1 MFNQKSVKDTQSANL
16 KIQVQHINSLV
27 ADKFKV
33 ELTIARLDTLNEHWG
48 GNKYF
53 KLKYNL
59 EAAALQNKSHLLTFG
74 GAYSNHIAATAAA
87 GKAHGLKTTGII
99 RGEKLEVLNPTLQFA
114 RDCGMELLFVN
125 RTDYRNKKELSQLI
139 QTAQLPLLETENYYI
154 IPEGGSNELGFKG
167 CTEIMELIDSSADIV
182 CCSCGT
188 GTTFAGIV
196 SSLKENQKGIGF
208 SSLKGADFLKNEIA
222 QTLDLYTT
230 ELTKHETK
238 KENWEVQTNYHFG
251 GYGKVKPELLNFCKY
266 FLETQKIELDLVYT
280 GKMFFGIFDL
290 IEKGYFKEGTKIL
303 ALHTGGT
310 QGNKGFKDFV
320 H

>member
-16 KIQVQHINSLV
+16 KIQVQHINSLS
-27 ADKFKV
+27 ADKFNV
-33 ELTIARLDTLNEHWG
+33 ELAIARLDNLHEHWG

-59 EAAALQNKSHLLTFG
+59 EAAAHQNKSHLLTFG

-99 RGEKLEVLNPTLQFA
+99 RGEKLDELNPTLQFA

-125 RTDYRNKKELSQLI
+125 RSDYRLRDRPAQLI
-139 QTAQLPLLETENYYI
+139 QAAQLPIVEIEKYYL

-167 CTEIMELIDSSADIV
+167 CTEIMKMIDYSADVI

-196 SSLKENQKGIGF
+196 RSLNENQKGIGF

-222 QTLDLYTT
+222 QTLDQYSAGLIT
-230 ELTKHETK
+230 HESK
-238 KENWEVQTNYHFG
+238 KANWEVQTNYHFG
-251 GYGKVKPELLNFCKY
+251 GYGKVKPELVQFCKDFKELY
-266 FLETQKIELDLVYT
+266 KIELDLVYT
-280 GKMFFGIFDL
+280 GKMLFGILDL

-320 H
+320 G